1 MKPKVLIVDDDPEIA
16 ELIEF
21 NLARRGCDILVARD
35 GMQALRMARAELPDV
50 ILLDILL
57 PDIEGYTVCEIL
69 GAQPSTRDI
78 PVIML
83 SALHESW
90 SQSRRARARFAG
102 YFQKP
107 VDLRRLGE
115 SVFSAGHQRQAA
127 IRKRLDQSPD

>member
-1 MKPKVLIVDDDPEIA
+1 MKPKVLVVDDDLEFA
-16 ELIEF
+16 ELIDF
-21 NLARRGCDILVARD
+21 NLSRRGCDILVARD

-57 PDIEGYTVCEIL
+57 PDLEGYTVCEIL

-78 PVIML
+78 PVFFL

-90 SQSRRARARFAG
+90 AKSRRARARFAG

-107 VDLRRLGE
+107 VDLKLLGE
-115 SVFSAGHQRQAA
+115 SVLSAGRQRQAA